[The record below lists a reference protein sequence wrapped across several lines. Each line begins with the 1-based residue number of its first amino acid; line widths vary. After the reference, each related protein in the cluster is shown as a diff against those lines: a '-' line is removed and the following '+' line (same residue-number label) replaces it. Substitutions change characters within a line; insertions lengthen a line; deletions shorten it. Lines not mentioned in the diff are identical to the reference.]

1 MPSGQRDRSQ
11 GHGGLVAAEP
21 PPDRTQVLPG
31 ALCLVPAGL
40 ERNNRAAARH
50 PDERGRGSLER
61 TRGLVSTQATQSRR
75 IRGCCHGLVEED
87 KTGVVD
93 DDDIGLT
100 GAHEGSRSH
109 GITQRNSR
117 IDVTADER

>member
-1 MPSGQRDRSQ
+1 MPSGQRERSQ
-11 GHGGLVAAEP
+11 GHSGLVAAEP

-31 ALCLVPAGL
+31 AIRLVPARL

-50 PDERGRGSLER
+50 PNERGRGSLER
-61 TRGLVSTQATQSRR
+61 TRGLIPGQTSQSRC
-75 IRGCCHGLVEED
+75 IRGRCHGLVKED
-87 KTGVVD
+87 ETGGVN

>member
-1 MPSGQRDRSQ
+1 MPSGQRERSQ
-11 GHGGLVAAEP
+11 GHSGLVAAEP

-31 ALCLVPAGL
+31 ALRLVPARL

-50 PDERGRGSLER
+50 PNERGRGSLER
-61 TRGLVSTQATQSRR
+61 TRGLVPTQTSQSRR
-75 IRGCCHGLVEED
+75 IRGRCHGLVKED
-87 KTGVVD
+87 ETGGVN

-100 GAHEGSRSH
+100 GAHEGGRSH
-109 GITQRNSR
+109 GIAQRDSR